1 MKSFASAIIAATA
14 AAEFMAFESSLDGT
28 SKSYFLS
35 AKSWSEAEV
44 TGGSVMI
51 HGNNSLFLRSSESLD
66 NSAVV
71 KPLLLGGSIEYDVE
85 LLD

>member
-14 AAEFMAFESSLDGT
+14 AAEFMAFDSSLDGS
-28 SKSYFLS
+28 SKNYFLS

-44 TGGSVMI
+44 TGGSVKI
-51 HGNNSLFLRSSESLD
+51 HGNNSLFLRSAESMD
-66 NSAVV
+66 NSALV
-71 KPLLLGGSIEYDVE
+71 KPYLLGGSIEYDVE